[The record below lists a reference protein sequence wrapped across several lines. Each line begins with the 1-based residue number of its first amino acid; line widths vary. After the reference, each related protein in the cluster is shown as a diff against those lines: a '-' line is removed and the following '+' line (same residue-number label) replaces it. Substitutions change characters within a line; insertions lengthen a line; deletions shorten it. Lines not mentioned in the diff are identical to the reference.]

1 MGGVVLGWWKRRQL
15 SDAGKR
21 RLVIALARAEEELNE
36 THVRNALDLFD
47 AVGEEMPLDRALEI
61 YLDSVDLVEPR
72 ASIVAR
78 RVMARLEAGGARKH
92 AARRNEEER

>member
-1 MGGVVLGWWKRRQL
+1 MRWWKRRQL
-15 SDAGKR
+15 SNAGKR

-47 AVGEEMPLDRALEI
+47 AVGEEIPLDRALEI

-78 RVMARLEAGGARKH
+78 RVMARLEGSARKRGAH
-92 AARRNEEER
+92 RVEDER

>member
-1 MGGVVLGWWKRRQL
+1 MLGWWKRRQL

-72 ASIVAR
+72 SSIVAR
-78 RVMARLEAGGARKH
+78 RVMARLEAG
-92 AARRNEEER
+92 AAKKRGRRNED